1 MRYIL
6 PAGALTSLNFLRQD
20 YKTEKQVDLDQP
32 PSLIGVPTFFGGT
45 DVVSRDKQTKFI
57 KKMILV
63 LRANLAK
70 EEEITSPEQWE
81 ANLTASR
88 VVIAACLYIQSQI
101 SSPKSNSKLYNLI
114 NKDLGITDTNY
125 LDDEDKEICFLAAN
139 RVINSSLSA
148 FSDANAAIRKA
159 NVKDLPPFTEQEWS
173 EFSKYV
179 ASVSIKKVSTN
190 PYKDYPITSITQPMF
205 GAAFS
210 YTGATIGYLGGDVIS
225 QSSKAMS
232 TKLQITTMVGSTLLM
247 LGTTG
252 PMGVA
257 LFSQVIASKLVTAFF
272 SISLAHVLGTTMGIL
287 GQGVGMG
294 IGLPL
299 DYAYRLLW
307 KASATIINYYSNYP
321 NTSQMTGIRIADGKS
336 IINGIVIEYTPSSDL
351 KTEEG
356 QQTVEI
362 TEEGK
367 LLINGKEVTIPDG
380 GVQLPLELINELKAQ
395 LKLQEKKVSEE
406 DSSTST
412 LLTTI

>member
-1 MRYIL
+1 
-6 PAGALTSLNFLRQD
+6 
-20 YKTEKQVDLDQP
+20 
-32 PSLIGVPTFFGGT
+32 
-45 DVVSRDKQTKFI
+45 
-57 KKMILV
+57 
-63 LRANLAK
+63 
-70 EEEITSPEQWE
+70 
-81 ANLTASR
+81 
-88 VVIAACLYIQSQI
+88 
-101 SSPKSNSKLYNLI
+101 LYNLI

-125 LDDEDKEICFLAAN
+125 LDEEDKEICFLAAN

-173 EFSKYV
+173 EFSKFV

-395 LKLQEKKVSEE
+395 LKLQEKKVTEE

-412 LLTTI
+412 LLTTL

>member
-6 PAGALTSLNFLRQD
+6 PAGALTSLNFLRND
-20 YKTEKQVDLDQP
+20 YQSERKVDLDQP
-32 PSLIGVPTFFGGT
+32 PSLIGVPTLFGGT
-45 DVVSRDKQTKFI
+45 DVIARDKQTKFI
-57 KKMILV
+57 KKMIVV

-70 EEEITSPEQWE
+70 EEEITTPEQWE

-88 VVIAACLYIQSQI
+88 VVIAACLYVQSQI
-101 SSPKSNSKLYNLI
+101 SSPKNNSALYRLI

-139 RVINSSLSA
+139 RVVNSSLSA
-148 FSDANAAIRKA
+148 FSDANAALRKA
-159 NVKDLPPFTEQEWS
+159 NMKPFTEQEWS
-173 EFSKYV
+173 DFSKFV
-179 ASVSIKKVSTN
+179 SSVSVKKVSTN
-190 PYKDYPITSITQPMF
+190 PYSNYPVTSITQPLF

-225 QSSKAMS
+225 QSSKTMS
-232 TKLQITTMVGSTLLM
+232 TKLQITTMVGSSLLM

-299 DYAYRLLW
+299 DYAYRLIW
-307 KASATIINYYSNYP
+307 KASATIMNYYSSYP

-336 IINGIVIEYTPSSDL
+336 IMNGIVIEYTPSSDL

-395 LKLQEKKVSEE
+395 LKLQEEKVSEE
-406 DSSTST
+406 DSSSST
-412 LLTTI
+412 LLATI

>member
-1 MRYIL
+1 
-6 PAGALTSLNFLRQD
+6 
-20 YKTEKQVDLDQP
+20 
-32 PSLIGVPTFFGGT
+32 
-45 DVVSRDKQTKFI
+45 
-57 KKMILV
+57 MIVV

-70 EEEITSPEQWE
+70 EEEITTPEQWE

-88 VVIAACLYIQSQI
+88 VVIAACLYVQSQI
-101 SSPKSNSKLYNLI
+101 SSPKNNSALYRLI

-139 RVINSSLSA
+139 RVVNSSLSA
-148 FSDANAAIRKA
+148 FSDANAALRKA
-159 NVKDLPPFTEQEWS
+159 NMKPFTEQEWS
-173 EFSKYV
+173 DFSKFV
-179 ASVSIKKVSTN
+179 SSVSVKKVSTN
-190 PYKDYPITSITQPMF
+190 PYSNYPVTSITQPLF

-225 QSSKAMS
+225 QSSKTMS
-232 TKLQITTMVGSTLLM
+232 TKLQITTMVGSSLLM

-299 DYAYRLLW
+299 DYAYRLIW
-307 KASATIINYYSNYP
+307 KASATIMNYYSSYP

-336 IINGIVIEYTPSSDL
+336 IMNGIVIEYTPSSDL

-395 LKLQEKKVSEE
+395 LKLQEEKVSEE
-406 DSSTST
+406 DSSSST
-412 LLTTI
+412 LLATI